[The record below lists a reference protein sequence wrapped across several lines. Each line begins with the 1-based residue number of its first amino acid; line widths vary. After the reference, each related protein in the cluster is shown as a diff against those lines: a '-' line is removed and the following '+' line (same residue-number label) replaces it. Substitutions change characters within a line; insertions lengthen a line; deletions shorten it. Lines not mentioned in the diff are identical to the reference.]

1 MVRKK
6 NSLIGSKLRFT
17 CAIVLFYM
25 IGRSIPLVGLD
36 ISKLHFVNDFNAQS
50 VLTQTISGD
59 LNQCS
64 IMALGIAPYMLA
76 SIPLQM
82 ILACRSAD
90 SKAHTSP
97 FVVNR
102 LTVAFMVVFATI
114 QAIARL
120 SDLPFA
126 EAGAMLAFTKVTAVI
141 QMVTGAMLI
150 LWLSERNKKYGI
162 GGQTALIYVNI
173 VDGVRTNLASHT
185 LAELKLPLMMSL
197 FVLIV
202 VIWLENAEKRIPMQR
217 ISVYNI
223 YGDKNYQAIKLNPI
237 GIMPV
242 MFASAF
248 AMLPQFVISLLL
260 MIWPERSS
268 FLWFQE
274 NAVMTRPLGIG
285 IYIAC
290 LFILTI
296 IFSVIFI
303 NPGEISEQLLKSG
316 DSIVNIQAGKES
328 RRYLW
333 RNVLS
338 ISVFSATVMSV
349 CMGIPM
355 CLQLVGKYEN
365 SLIMIPASVMMLTG
379 MWCNLYQEVKGVKS
393 LDAYEPF
400 L

>member
-1 MVRKK
+1 
-6 NSLIGSKLRFT
+6 
-17 CAIVLFYM
+17 
-25 IGRSIPLVGLD
+25 
-36 ISKLHFVNDFNAQS
+36 
-50 VLTQTISGD
+50 
-59 LNQCS
+59 
-64 IMALGIAPYMLA
+64 
-76 SIPLQM
+76 
-82 ILACRSAD
+82 
-90 SKAHTSP
+90 
-97 FVVNR
+97 
-102 LTVAFMVVFATI
+102 
-114 QAIARL
+114 
-120 SDLPFA
+120 
-126 EAGAMLAFTKVTAVI
+126 
-141 QMVTGAMLI
+141 MLI

-197 FVLIV
+197 LVLIV

>member
-1 MVRKK
+1 
-6 NSLIGSKLRFT
+6 
-17 CAIVLFYM
+17 
-25 IGRSIPLVGLD
+25 
-36 ISKLHFVNDFNAQS
+36 
-50 VLTQTISGD
+50 
-59 LNQCS
+59 
-64 IMALGIAPYMLA
+64 
-76 SIPLQM
+76 
-82 ILACRSAD
+82 
-90 SKAHTSP
+90 
-97 FVVNR
+97 
-102 LTVAFMVVFATI
+102 
-114 QAIARL
+114 
-120 SDLPFA
+120 
-126 EAGAMLAFTKVTAVI
+126 
-141 QMVTGAMLI
+141 
-150 LWLSERNKKYGI
+150 
-162 GGQTALIYVNI
+162 
-173 VDGVRTNLASHT
+173 
-185 LAELKLPLMMSL
+185 
-197 FVLIV
+197 
-202 VIWLENAEKRIPMQR
+202 
-217 ISVYNI
+217 
-223 YGDKNYQAIKLNPI
+223 
-237 GIMPV
+237 
-242 MFASAF
+242 
-248 AMLPQFVISLLL
+248 MLPQFVISLLL

>member
-102 LTVAFMVVFATI
+102 LTVALMVVFATI

-126 EAGAMLAFTKVTAVI
+126 EA
-141 QMVTGAMLI
+141 GAMLI

-197 FVLIV
+197 LVLIV